1 MEDFNTYNRAWIKRA
16 LNPNTPT
23 TVARETVRTSSTE
36 YNGKE
41 ILFPTIRLIDGKLKK
56 FSRQD
61 AFKIAVEKKDFI
73 SFNTPAEATAYS
85 KGLSGMINMA
95 RNKNKSI
102 LSKDN

>member
-23 TVARETVRTSSTE
+23 TVARETLKTSSKE

-41 ILFPTIRLIDGKLKK
+41 ILFPTIRLVDGKLKK
-56 FSRQD
+56 FSRED
-61 AFKIAVEKKDFI
+61 AFRIAVQKKDFI
-73 SFNTPAEATAYS
+73 SFNTPKEATAYS
-85 KGLSGMINMA
+85 NGLSVMINMA
-95 RNKNKSI
+95 RNKNKSM

>member
-23 TVARETVRTSSTE
+23 TIARETVKTHSRE
-36 YNGKE
+36 YEGKE
-41 ILFPTIRLIDGKLKK
+41 LLFPTIRLVDGQLKE
-56 FSRQD
+56 FSKED
-61 AFKIAVEKKDFI
+61 AFKIAMEKKDFI
-73 SFNTPAEATAYS
+73 VFNSPKEATAYS

>member
-1 MEDFNTYNRAWIKRA
+1 
-16 LNPNTPT
+16 
-23 TVARETVRTSSTE
+23 
-36 YNGKE
+36 
-41 ILFPTIRLIDGKLKK
+41 LKK
-56 FSRQD
+56 
-61 AFKIAVEKKDFI
+61 KI